1 MAVLVAELW
10 PHGVDSP
17 LDVGAL
23 ERVARDYAR
32 RGDDLRR
39 LLRDLERVLDVL
51 GLEPG
56 GADVSTLV
64 EQSAVAWSDAFLGEQ
79 ADPHADPHAE
89 RQHDDGRWLPPED
102 QASVVVVRLR
112 GDGGTATAGPGEPL
126 DDDLALVSVLA
137 AQYLPGS
144 RVHVDEQDA
153 AVAVVLAADLPAG
166 PVRGRRAPGPPAPAE
181 SSVESSVAAFA
192 LACTEHVGH
201 RCLVSVARPSSAG
214 RDLRQLLADGDEA
227 VG

>member
-79 ADPHADPHAE
+79 ADPDAE
-89 RQHDDGRWLPPED
+89 RQHDDGRWLPPQD
-102 QASVVVVRLR
+102 RASVVVVRLR
-112 GDGGTATAGPGEPL
+112 GDGVAATAGPGEPL

-166 PVRGRRAPGPPAPAE
+166 PVRGRRAPGPPAPVE

-201 RCLVSVARPSSAG
+201 RCLVSVARPSSVG
-214 RDLRQLLADGDEA
+214 RDLRQLLADDDEA